1 MTRVLRRFLADRA
14 GRIGLAGL
22 VLVLGMALGAGWL
35 FPGDPLAVTGPAQ
48 TPPFQDPA
56 HWLGTD
62 RLGRDVLAQLFHGA
76 RVSLL
81 VGAAAAVLAV
91 GIGLLVG
98 TSAGFLDG
106 WADEAL
112 MRLTEAVQ
120 TVPSFVLALA
130 LILVLGPSLGHVV
143 LAIGL
148 GAWPGPARVVRAEV
162 MALSRRD
169 FVDAYRCMGMGWAR
183 IAFAKLLPNAL
194 SPVLVLATVITA
206 AAILIESAL
215 SFLGLGDPNRVSW
228 GSMIADGRAVLRSAW
243 WLSAIPGVAIVVAV
257 LSVSLLGEALTA
269 ALDPR
274 RRRR

>member
-1 MTRVLRRFLADRA
+1 MRVLRRFLADRN
-14 GRIGLAGL
+14 GRLGIAVL
-22 VLVLGMALGAGWL
+22 VLVVGMALTAGWI
-35 FPGDPLAVTGPAQ
+35 FPGDPMAIAGPAQ
-48 TPPFQDPA
+48 LPPFQDPA

-81 VGAAAAVLAV
+81 VGAAAAAMAV

-98 TSAGFLDG
+98 TTAGFLGG
-106 WADEAL
+106 WVDEAL

-130 LILVLGPSLGHVV
+130 LILVLGPSLGNVV

-148 GAWPGPARVVRAEV
+148 GAWTSPARVVRAEI
-162 MALSRRD
+162 MALARRD

-194 SPVLVLATVITA
+194 APVLVLATVITA
-206 AAILIESAL
+206 SAILLESAL
-215 SFLGLGDPNRVSW
+215 AFLGLGDPNRVSW

-243 WLSAIPGVAIVVAV
+243 TLSAIPGLAIVVAV

>member
-1 MTRVLRRFLADRA
+1 MRVLRRFLADRN
-14 GRIGLAGL
+14 GRLGLAGL
-22 VLVLGMALGAGWL
+22 VLVLGMALTAGWI
-35 FPGDPLAVTGPAQ
+35 FPGDPMAIAGPAQ
-48 TPPFQDPA
+48 LPPFQDPA

-62 RLGRDVLAQLFHGA
+62 RLGRDVLAELFHGA

-81 VGAAAAVLAV
+81 VGAAAAAMAV

-98 TSAGFLDG
+98 TTAGFLGG
-106 WADEAL
+106 WVDEAL

-130 LILVLGPSLGHVV
+130 LILALGPSLGNVV

-148 GAWPGPARVVRAEV
+148 GAWTSPARVVRAEI
-162 MALSRRD
+162 MALARRD

-194 SPVLVLATVITA
+194 APVLVLATVITA
-206 AAILIESAL
+206 SAILIESAL
-215 SFLGLGDPNRVSW
+215 AFLGLGDPNRVSW

-243 WLSAIPGVAIVVAV
+243 TLSAIPGVAIVVAV

>member
-1 MTRVLRRFLADRA
+1 MRVVRRFLADRA
-14 GRIGLAGL
+14 GRLGLAGL
-22 VLVLGMALGAGWL
+22 VLVLGMALAAGWI
-35 FPGDPLAVTGPAQ
+35 FPGDPMAIAGPAQ
-48 TPPFQDPA
+48 LPPLQDPA

-62 RLGRDVLAQLFHGA
+62 RLGRDVLAELFHGA

-81 VGAAAAVLAV
+81 VGAAAAAMAV

-98 TSAGFLDG
+98 TTAGFLGG
-106 WADEAL
+106 WVDEAL

-130 LILVLGPSLGHVV
+130 LILVLGPSLGNVV

-148 GAWPGPARVVRAEV
+148 GAWTSPARVVRAEI
-162 MALSRRD
+162 MALARRD
-169 FVDAYRCMGMGWAR
+169 FVGAYRCMGMGWTE

-206 AAILIESAL
+206 SAILIESAL
-215 SFLGLGDPNRVSW
+215 AFLGLGDPNRVSW

-274 RRRR
+274 RGRR

>member
-1 MTRVLRRFLADRA
+1 MRVLRRFLADRN
-14 GRIGLAGL
+14 GRLGLAGL
-22 VLVLGMALGAGWL
+22 VLVLGMALTAGWI
-35 FPGDPLAVTGPAQ
+35 FPGDPMAIAGPAQ
-48 TPPFQDPA
+48 LPPFQDPA

-81 VGAAAAVLAV
+81 VGAAAAAMAV

-98 TSAGFLDG
+98 TTAGFLGG
-106 WADEAL
+106 WVDEAL

-130 LILVLGPSLGHVV
+130 LILVLGPSLGNVV

-148 GAWPGPARVVRAEV
+148 GAWTSPARVVRAEI
-162 MALSRRD
+162 MALARRD
-169 FVDAYRCMGMGWAR
+169 FVDAYRCMGMGWAE

-194 SPVLVLATVITA
+194 APVLVLATVITA
-206 AAILIESAL
+206 SAILIESAL
-215 SFLGLGDPNRVSW
+215 AFLGLGDPNRVSW

-243 WLSAIPGVAIVVAV
+243 TLSAIPGVAIVVAV

>member
-1 MTRVLRRFLADRA
+1 MRVLRRFLADRN
-14 GRIGLAGL
+14 GRLGLAGL
-22 VLVLGMALGAGWL
+22 VLVVGMALTAGWI
-35 FPGDPLAVTGPAQ
+35 FPGDPMAIAGPAQ
-48 TPPFQDPA
+48 LPPFQDPA

-81 VGAAAAVLAV
+81 VGAAAAAMAV

-98 TSAGFLDG
+98 TTAGFLGG

-130 LILVLGPSLGHVV
+130 LILVLGPSLGNVV

-148 GAWPGPARVVRAEV
+148 GAWTSPARVVRAEI
-162 MALSRRD
+162 MALARRD
-169 FVDAYRCMGMGWAR
+169 FVDTYRCMGMGWVE

-194 SPVLVLATVITA
+194 APVLVLATVITA
-206 AAILIESAL
+206 SAILIESAL
-215 SFLGLGDPNRVSW
+215 AFLGLGDPNRVSW
-228 GSMIADGRAVLRSAW
+228 GSMIADGRAVLRSTW
-243 WLSAIPGVAIVVAV
+243 TLSAIPGVAIVVAV

-274 RRRR
+274 RRR

>member
-1 MTRVLRRFLADRA
+1 MRVLRRFLADRA

-22 VLVLGMALGAGWL
+22 LLVLGMALTAGWL
-35 FPGDPLAVTGPAQ
+35 FPGDPQAIVGPARL
-48 TPPFQDPA
+48 PPFQDPA

-62 RLGRDVLAQLFHGA
+62 RLGRDVLAELFHGA

-81 VGAAAAVLAV
+81 VGTAAAVLAV

-98 TSAGFLDG
+98 TTAGFLGG
-106 WADEAL
+106 WVDEAL

-130 LILVLGPSLGHVV
+130 LILVLGPSLGSIVV
-143 LAIGL
+143 AIGL
-148 GAWPGPARVVRAEV
+148 GAWPSPARVVRAEI
-162 MALSRRD
+162 MALARRD

-194 SPVLVLATVITA
+194 APVLVLATVITA
-206 AAILIESAL
+206 SAILIESAL

-243 WLSAIPGVAIVVAV
+243 TLSAIPGVAIVVAV

>member
-1 MTRVLRRFLADRA
+1 MRVLRRFLADRN
-14 GRIGLAGL
+14 GRLGLAGL
-22 VLVLGMALGAGWL
+22 VLVLGMALTAGWI
-35 FPGDPLAVTGPAQ
+35 FPGDPMAIAGPAQ
-48 TPPFQDPA
+48 LPPFQDPA

-81 VGAAAAVLAV
+81 VGAAAAAMAV

-98 TSAGFLDG
+98 TTAGFLGG
-106 WADEAL
+106 WVDEAL

-130 LILVLGPSLGHVV
+130 LILVLGPSLGNVV

-148 GAWPGPARVVRAEV
+148 GAWTSPARVVRAEI
-162 MALSRRD
+162 MALARRD

-194 SPVLVLATVITA
+194 APVLVLATVITA
-206 AAILIESAL
+206 SAILIESAL
-215 SFLGLGDPNRVSW
+215 AFLGLGDPNRVSW

-243 WLSAIPGVAIVVAV
+243 TLSAIPGVAIVVAV

>member
-1 MTRVLRRFLADRA
+1 MRVLRRFLADRA

-22 VLVLGMALGAGWL
+22 VLVLGMALTAGWI
-35 FPGDPLAVTGPAQ
+35 FPGDPMAIAGPAQ
-48 TPPFQDPA
+48 LPPFQDPA

-62 RLGRDVLAQLFHGA
+62 RLGRDVLAELFHGA

-98 TSAGFLDG
+98 TTAGFLGG

-130 LILVLGPSLGHVV
+130 LILVLGPSLGNVV

-148 GAWPGPARVVRAEV
+148 GAWPSPARVVRAEI
-162 MALSRRD
+162 MALARRD

-194 SPVLVLATVITA
+194 APVLVLATVITA
-206 AAILIESAL
+206 SAILIESAL
-215 SFLGLGDPNRVSW
+215 AFLGLGDPNRVSW

>member
-1 MTRVLRRFLADRA
+1 MRILRRFLADRA
-14 GRIGLAGL
+14 GRLGLAGL
-22 VLVLGMALGAGWL
+22 VLVLGMALAAGWV
-35 FPGDPLAVTGPAQ
+35 FPGDPLAIAGPAQ
-48 TPPFQDPA
+48 LPPFQDPA

-62 RLGRDVLAQLFHGA
+62 RLGRDVLAELFHGA

-98 TSAGFLDG
+98 TTAGFLGG
-106 WADEAL
+106 WVDEAL

-130 LILVLGPSLGHVV
+130 LILVLGPSLGSIVV
-143 LAIGL
+143 AIGL
-148 GAWPGPARVVRAEV
+148 GAWPSPARVVRAEV
-162 MALSRRD
+162 MALARRD

-194 SPVLVLATVITA
+194 APVLVLATVITA
-206 AAILIESAL
+206 SAILIESAL

-243 WLSAIPGVAIVVAV
+243 WLSAIPGVAIVVAM

>member
-1 MTRVLRRFLADRA
+1 MRVLRRFLADRA

-22 VLVLGMALGAGWL
+22 LLVLGMALTAGWL
-35 FPGDPLAVTGPAQ
+35 FPGDPQAIAGPAQ
-48 TPPFQDPA
+48 LPPFQDPA

-62 RLGRDVLAQLFHGA
+62 RLGRDVLAELFHGA

-81 VGAAAAVLAV
+81 VGTAAAVLAV

-98 TSAGFLDG
+98 TTAGFLGG
-106 WADEAL
+106 WVDEAL

-130 LILVLGPSLGHVV
+130 LILVLGPSLGSIVV
-143 LAIGL
+143 AIGL
-148 GAWPGPARVVRAEV
+148 GAWPSPARVVRAEI
-162 MALSRRD
+162 MALARRD

-194 SPVLVLATVITA
+194 APVLVLATVITA
-206 AAILIESAL
+206 SAILIESAL

-243 WLSAIPGVAIVVAV
+243 TLSAIPGLAIVVAV

>member
-1 MTRVLRRFLADRA
+1 MRILRRFLADRA
-14 GRIGLAGL
+14 GRLGLAGL
-22 VLVLGMALGAGWL
+22 VLVLGMALAAGWV
-35 FPGDPLAVTGPAQ
+35 FPGDPLAIAGPAQ
-48 TPPFQDPA
+48 LPPFQDPA

-62 RLGRDVLAQLFHGA
+62 RLGRDVLAELFHGA

-98 TSAGFLDG
+98 TTAGFLGG
-106 WADEAL
+106 WVDEAL

-130 LILVLGPSLGHVV
+130 LILVLGPSLGSIVV
-143 LAIGL
+143 AIGL
-148 GAWPGPARVVRAEV
+148 GAWPSPARVVRAEV
-162 MALSRRD
+162 MALARRD

-194 SPVLVLATVITA
+194 APVLVLATVITA

-215 SFLGLGDPNRVSW
+215 AFLGLGDPNRVSW

-243 WLSAIPGVAIVVAV
+243 WLSAIPGVAIVVAM

>member
-1 MTRVLRRFLADRA
+1 MPVLRRFLADRN
-14 GRIGLAGL
+14 GRLGLAGL
-22 VLVLGMALGAGWL
+22 LLVLGMALSAGWL

-48 TPPFQDPA
+48 LPPFRDPA

-81 VGAAAAVLAV
+81 VGAAAAAVAV
-91 GIGLLVG
+91 GIGLLIG
-98 TSAGFLDG
+98 TAAGALGG

-112 MRLTEAVQ
+112 MRLTEAFQ

-148 GAWPGPARVVRAEV
+148 GAWPSPARVVRAEV

-169 FVDAYRCMGMGWAR
+169 FAEAYRALGMGWLE
-183 IAFAKLLPNAL
+183 IAFARLLPNAL
-194 SPVLVLATVITA
+194 APVLVLATVITA
-206 AAILIESAL
+206 SAILIESAL

-243 WLSAIPGVAIVVAV
+243 YLSAIPGLAIVLAV

-274 RRRR
+274 RTRR

>member
-98 TSAGFLDG
+98 TTAGFLDG

-206 AAILIESAL
+206 AAILLVAAPSSL
-215 SFLGLGDPNRVSW
+215 VVGDPNRVSW

>member
-1 MTRVLRRFLADRA
+1 MRVLRRFLADRA

-22 VLVLGMALGAGWL
+22 VLVLGMALAAGWV
-35 FPGDPLAVTGPAQ
+35 FPGDPLAVTGPSQ
-48 TPPFQDPA
+48 LPPFQDPA

-98 TSAGFLDG
+98 TTAGFLGG
-106 WADEAL
+106 WADNAL
-112 MRLTEAVQ
+112 MRVTEAVQ
-120 TVPSFVLALA
+120 TVPGFVLALA
-130 LILVLGPSLGHVV
+130 LILVLGPSLGNIV

-148 GAWPGPARVVRAEV
+148 GAWTSPARVVRAEI
-162 MALSRRD
+162 MALARRD

-194 SPVLVLATVITA
+194 APVLVLATVITA
-206 AAILIESAL
+206 GAILIESAL

-243 WLSAIPGVAIVVAV
+243 WLSAIPGFAIVVAV